1 MFKNLE
7 NYLEEIS
14 HFLSGPNEREEI
26 LAEIRSHILE
36 KAEQEAVPVTE
47 EEMAKII
54 AAYGKPRQV
63 AEKYLDG
70 RPLIAP
76 SFTRHLFRYATLL
89 FAVHVIFIIFA
100 VIFKK
105 EFIVFP
111 FLFIPRMGII
121 ESVMYLPVAFLAD
134 FGIVALVLY
143 FITRSG
149 KDIKLPWP
157 KFSLDLNE
165 AKGTAVKSLAARITN
180 VLVGGVLLVVVW
192 ALFRLFQAYG
202 AIFLVRSG
210 SGKFQPLLQPGP
222 GRWLSLILIAL
233 LVSGALE
240 RFVKALTHSWH
251 WRCWITAIA
260 DGFALLLIATAL
272 SVHHAGMFTTHVP
285 AKLHNWLYKS
295 LTWTLLI
302 TALIIAID
310 LVSNLVRLGRKRLE
324 K

>member
-7 NYLEEIS
+7 KYLKRSAIS
-14 HFLSGPNEREEI
+14 SPD
-26 LAEIRSHILE
+26 A
-36 KAEQEAVPVTE
+36 KAGESV
-47 EEMAKII
+47 AKIHSHTWK
-54 AAYGKPRQV
+54 KPAGSCAGPRKRNGPDHRRLRQAPPSRRKV
-63 AEKYLDG
+63 SG
-70 RPLIAP
+70 RPPLLAP

-89 FAVHVIFIIFA
+89 FAVHVIFTVFA

-157 KFSLDLNE
+157 KFSLDLDE
-165 AKGTAVKSLAARITN
+165 AKGPAVKSLAARITN
-180 VLVGGVLLVVVW
+180 VLVGGVMLAVAW
-192 ALFRLFQAYG
+192 ALFRLFQVYG

-210 SGKFQPLLQPGP
+210 SGKFHPLLQPGP

-233 LVSGALE
+233 LVAGVLE
-240 RFVKALTHSWH
+240 RFIKAFTHSWH
-251 WRCWITAIA
+251 WRCWITAVV
-260 DGFALLLIATAL
+260 DGFALLMLATAMG
-272 SVHHAGMFTTHVP
+272 VQYAGMFTVHVP
-285 AKLHNWLYKS
+285 AKLHAWLYKS

-310 LVSNLVRLGRKRLE
+310 LVSNLVRIGRKRLV